1 MANENLKRMLE
12 ISKRVD
18 NNTSSGN
25 GNPQPRQRKMSLE
38 EQINSYDKQVFGKY
52 IPSEEEQKEYSAEAE
67 MKLIKERS
75 SNPNSGGYN
84 HNTKVPNSILES
96 ILSNPCDLDANLY
109 EDSNMTEFTKR
120 LSQRIPGI
128 KNVQDIQKKLDES
141 DKQKQETNIVETKNT
156 VNNANAASAIDY
168 SLIKTIVESVI
179 SDKLNDIQKTL
190 LNENTSHNSG
200 MGNLRAMKMSD
211 KFLFLDD
218 NNNVY
223 ECQMK
228 YIGKNKKK

>member
-25 GNPQPRQRKMSLE
+25 GNSRPHQRKMSLE
-38 EQINSYDKQVFGKY
+38 EQINSYDNQVFGKY
-52 IPSEEEQKEYSAEAE
+52 VPSEEEQKEYSAEAE
-67 MKLIKERS
+67 MKLIKERTS
-75 SNPNSGGYN
+75 SQNSGGYN

-128 KNVQDIQKKLDES
+128 KNVQNIQKKLDES
-141 DKQKQETNIVETKNT
+141 DKQKQETNIKETKNT
-156 VNNANAASAIDY
+156 INNASTPSTIDY

-179 SDKLNDIQKTL
+179 NDKLDNIKTTL
-190 LNENTSHNSG
+190 LNENASHNNG
-200 MGNLRAMKMSD
+200 VGNLRAMKMSD

-218 NNNVY
+218 ANNVY

>member
-18 NNTSSGN
+18 NNISSGN
-25 GNPQPRQRKMSLE
+25 GNSQPHQRKMSLE
-38 EQINSYDKQVFGKY
+38 EQINSYDNQVFGKY
-52 IPSEEEQKEYSAEAE
+52 VPSEEEQKEYSAEAE

-75 SNPNSGGYN
+75 SNPNNGGYN

-141 DKQKQETNIVETKNT
+141 DKQKQETNTVGAKSTISNVNT
-156 VNNANAASAIDY
+156 SSTIDY
-168 SLIKTIVESVI
+168 SLIKTIIESVI
-179 SDKLNDIQKTL
+179 NDKLNDIKKTL
-190 LNENTSHNSG
+190 LNENASHSNG
-200 MGNLRAMKMSD
+200 TGNLRAMKMSD

-218 NNNVY
+218 ANNVY